1 MLNFITESAERFGLH
16 LSPKKC
22 ELICFHH
29 PRTVNKTAISQIT
42 LAGEVLKWKSTVVY
56 LGSGI
61 SEDGRTTAAVKHR
74 ICHAESVVER
84 LNERVFRRRAVSPHL
99 KGTLSVL
106 LYLCLCSTDYNTA
119 HLVLVIGGALM
130 ATFCI

>member
-29 PRTVNKTAISQIT
+29 PRTVDKTAISQIT

-56 LGSGI
+56 LGSRI
-61 SEDGRTTAAVKHR
+61 SEDGRTTVAVKHR
-74 ICHAESVVER
+74 ICCAESVVER
-84 LNERVFRRRAVSPHL
+84 LNERVFQRRAVSSHL
-99 KGTLSVL
+99 KGHSISSAVFASL
-106 LYLCLCSTDYNTA
+106 LYRLEHCAL
-119 HLVLVIGGALM
+119 GARDRQRLDG
-130 ATFCI
+130 